1 MSGRKPTQDEVARIL
16 GKAIKTAESIEEV
29 LGEMSPYQH
38 GAVIFTLM
46 GFWKVTDI
54 MLHDGM
60 SGAEFK
66 EEFRPFIEGYLRDH
80 FSDGEEPT
88 W

>member
-1 MSGRKPTQDEVARIL
+1 MSGRKPTQDEVAQVL
-16 GKAIKTAESIEEV
+16 KKAIKTAESIEEV

-54 MLHDGM
+54 VLHDGM

-66 EEFRPFIEGYLRDH
+66 EEFRPFIDGYLLDH
-80 FSDGEEPT
+80 FGPNEVSS
-88 W
+88 